1 MSGVS
6 NVIHLFSKTGVDV
19 KAKGVVKIYK
29 TGAIEVVALRNLT
42 ISIDAG
48 EMRAIVGASGS
59 GKTTFLNL
67 VGGIDFPNAGEII
80 VGGVNVPKLPMKKL
94 VEYRRTMVGFVFQFF
109 NLIPTLTALEN
120 VELPM
125 IIANKYKNERRDRAM
140 KLLELVGLSERAKH
154 KPGELSGGEQQRVA
168 IATALANDPALILAD
183 EPTGELDTKTS
194 REIVKLFKEI
204 VGKTGKTMIIVTH
217 DVSIAMAADRI
228 SRIQDGEIISTITPA
243 ELAPLEVHPE
253 AGREQI
259 ITNLKQQLQMIMEE
273 IEKLDRDYK
282 AGKIDTDTFT
292 SRYMELKKRRDEI
305 ERELSKYTLI

>member
-1 MSGVS
+1 MSGFS
-6 NVIHLFSKTGVDV
+6 NVIHLFSKPGVDV

-80 VGGVNVPKLPMKKL
+80 VGGVNVPKLPMKQL

-194 REIVKLFKEI
+194 REIVKL
-204 VGKTGKTMIIVTH
+204 
-217 DVSIAMAADRI
+217 
-228 SRIQDGEIISTITPA
+228 
-243 ELAPLEVHPE
+243 
-253 AGREQI
+253 
-259 ITNLKQQLQMIMEE
+259 
-273 IEKLDRDYK
+273 DRDYK

-292 SRYMELKKRRDEI
+292 SRYMELRKRRDEI